1 MRLKFIKQED
11 FVNYK
16 KASMF
21 LGTCFCDFKCCHEA
35 GFPTSLCQNEPWSKE
50 PIKQY
55 DDIWILNE
63 FDSNPFVDAIV
74 LGGMEPL
81 KQFDELIDFLNC
93 RREHKS
99 EKVNNADVVIY
110 TGYYPNEIKAELLAL
125 REFPNIIM
133 KYGRFIPNIEGRFD
147 PILGVNLASNNQ
159 YAEKLDTINWSAEE
173 WLSR

>member
-1 MRLKFIKQED
+1 M
-11 FVNYK
+11 
-16 KASMF
+16 
-21 LGTCFCDFKCCHEA
+21 
-35 GFPTSLCQNEPWSKE
+35 
-50 PIKQY
+50 
-55 DDIWILNE
+55 NE

-74 LGGMEPL
+74 IGGMEPL
-81 KQFDELIDFLNC
+81 KQFDELINFLNAKK
-93 RREHKS
+93 EHKS

-159 YAEKLDTINWSAEE
+159 YAEKLDNVNWSAEE